1 MRTPIAC
8 VLAATALLVTGCASS
23 GSSEQGGAVEER
35 TIGYSNPL
43 GSEISFQAIGV
54 GAEQAIEKLD
64 LPWKVDEIDAKL
76 SADKQV
82 SDIDTMISQ
91 QVGGIASWT
100 LNSGSMEP
108 AYARAKA
115 ADIPVIGLN
124 SESPSITV
132 NAKTQTD
139 STCAT
144 GQEQAQYI
152 AERIPGAKV
161 LAVEGP
167 EFATITYTNKCWREA
182 AEAAGLTIVET
193 VVDTD
198 ITEASGQKVTE
209 AALLKVKDEVQ
220 AVWVFSDQTAVGS
233 SAAIRAAGLKIWTE
247 KDPSGVIVISRNGA
261 ASAIDYVKQGYLT
274 AIWDSNMGELGVAA
288 VQLLAAHYVDGVP
301 LDELPKE
308 VVIEATLYDI
318 TNADDYVPLL
328 DRDYELLELDLK

>member
-1 MRTPIAC
+1 M
-8 VLAATALLVTGCASS
+8 
-23 GSSEQGGAVEER
+23 
-35 TIGYSNPL
+35 
-43 GSEISFQAIGV
+43 
-54 GAEQAIEKLD
+54 
-64 LPWKVDEIDAKL
+64 
-76 SADKQV
+76 
-82 SDIDTMISQ
+82 
-91 QVGGIASWT
+91 
-100 LNSGSMEP
+100 
-108 AYARAKA
+108 
-115 ADIPVIGLN
+115 IGLN

-139 STCAT
+139 STCAV

-220 AVWVFSDQTAVGS
+220 AVWVFADQTGLGA
-233 SAAIRAAGLKIWTE
+233 SAAVRAAGLKIWTE
-247 KDPSGVIVISRNGA
+247 KDPSGVIVISRDGA
-261 ASAIDYVKQGYLT
+261 AAAIENIKQGHLT
-274 AIWDSNMGELGVAA
+274 ASWDANMGELGVAA
-288 VQLLAAHYVDGVP
+288 VQLLAAHYVDGVS
-301 LDELPKE
+301 LDELPEE
-308 VVIEATLYDI
+308 VVIEATRYDI

-328 DRDYELLELDLK
+328 DRDYELLQLDLK